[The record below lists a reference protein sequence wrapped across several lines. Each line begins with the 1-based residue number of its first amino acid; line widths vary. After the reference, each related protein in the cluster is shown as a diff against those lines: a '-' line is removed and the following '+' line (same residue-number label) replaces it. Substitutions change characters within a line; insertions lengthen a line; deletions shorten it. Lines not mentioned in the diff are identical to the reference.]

1 MSIKVRL
8 SKGQLDYFRR
18 KARSTSNEIL
28 AYLIGDVASTTLTV
42 IDSFEYTKIYATST
56 PEEVSWFTA
65 DYEKVKKKAE
75 ERGRRV
81 VGFIHSHPY
90 PDASVVMSSDDYK
103 ICIKEMF
110 RLCGVCATDAKG
122 RTEVKFWVMDSAV
135 PCKREY
141 DKNKRT

>member
-18 KARSTSNEIL
+18 KARATSNEIL
-28 AYLIGDVASTTLTV
+28 AYLVGEVVSPTLTV
-42 IDSFEYTKIYATST
+42 IDGFEYPKRYASST
-56 PEEVSWFTA
+56 PEEVAWYTV
-65 DYEKVKKKAE
+65 DYELVKKKAE
-75 ERGRRV
+75 GRGRRI

-90 PDASVVMSSDDYK
+90 PDASVVMSPDDYK

-110 RLCGVCATDAKG
+110 RLCGICTTDASG

-141 DKNKRT
+141 D